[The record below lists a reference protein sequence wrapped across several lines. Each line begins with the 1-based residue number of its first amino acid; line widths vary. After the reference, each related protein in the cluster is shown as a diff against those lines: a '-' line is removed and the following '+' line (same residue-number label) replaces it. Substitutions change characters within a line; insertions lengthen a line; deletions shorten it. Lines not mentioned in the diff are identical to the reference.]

1 MSMVAKP
8 SKPDDIVVFSILR
21 EAQCDEC
28 GAELG
33 PGALLKK
40 EGETALCLSCADLAH
55 LVFLA
60 QGNAALTRRASKY
73 STSPSAMGIRFT
85 SKPHLNGAI
94 LTSGGLLLDT
104 PGSIFFS
111 T

>member
-55 LVFLA
+55 LVF
-60 QGNAALTRRASKY
+60 ALISLD
-73 STSPSAMGIRFT
+73 I
-85 SKPHLNGAI
+85 KPFI
-94 LTSGGLLLDT
+94 LDKA
-104 PGSIFFS
+104 P
-111 T
+111 